1 MKKRREVINLPVID
15 LNQGKMLG
23 RVVELAVN
31 TENRKIEALEIGER
45 ALLKTKTVLL
55 PFNLIHSIGSD
66 AVTVSLNNDTVADS
80 QAENKPETGR
90 RLTDM
95 KVITVDGTLLGSVAD
110 YSFSLNDASLVDLY
124 ICMDKPRNH
133 LVIPVE
139 TVENFGQDFI
149 IIRGKYIES
158 NSQEKDPAAE
168 LHEYWQKL
176 QAQIIRG
183 GRKLEIATQDKIGE
197 YVVGKKLSR
206 PLYDQNGT
214 LIGECDE
221 EITEEIRDAA
231 VKAGLLNQLFLS
243 VAVSEMQTRLEP
255 LKKQLRD
262 LLDNK

>member
-66 AVTVSLNNDTVADS
+66 AVTVSLNNDTAADS
-80 QAENKPETGR
+80 QAESKPETGR

-110 YSFSLNDASLVDLY
+110 YSFSLNDASLADLY
-124 ICMDKPRNH
+124 IYMDKPRNQ

-149 IIRGKYIES
+149 IVRGKYIES
-158 NSQEKDPAAE
+158 NSQEKDRRLNCTNTGRNCRPRLSAAGE
-168 LHEYWQKL
+168 SW
-176 QAQIIRG
+176 
-183 GRKLEIATQDKIGE
+183 RKPLRIKSGNMLW
-197 YVVGKKLSR
+197 KKLSR

-214 LIGECDE
+214 LIGEYDE

-231 VKAGLLNQLFLS
+231 VAGLLNQLS
-243 VAVSEMQTRLEP
+243 CQSPSPKCRP
-255 LKKQLRD
+255 GWSR
-262 LLDNK
+262 